1 MIIKASSKDYEVI
14 VNNNFDVIEK
24 LQIDKDTYVVID
36 KKLYNIYVERLFN
49 KIPKDQLYIFE
60 SIEENKT
67 IESALQICEIM
78 TNIPAK
84 RNAKLI
90 SFGGGIVQDVTGFVA
105 NVLYRGIHWTFYPT
119 TLLAACDSCIGG
131 KTSLNYKKFKNL
143 LGTFYPPDQIQI
155 CTPLSKSFSDKLLKN
170 GVHI

>member
-1 MIIKASSKDYEVI
+1 MIIKASSKDYEVT

-84 RNAKLI
+84 RNANC
-90 SFGGGIVQDVTGFVA
+90 A
-105 NVLYRGIHWTFYPT
+105 RCYRF
-119 TLLAACDSCIGG
+119 CSECI
-131 KTSLNYKKFKNL
+131 
-143 LGTFYPPDQIQI
+143 I
-155 CTPLSKSFSDKLLKN
+155 
-170 GVHI
+170 

>member
-1 MIIKASSKDYEVI
+1 MIIKASSKDYEVT

-67 IESALQICEIM
+67 IESALQIWN
-78 TNIPAK
+78 TLDFLSN
-84 RNAKLI
+84 NA
-90 SFGGGIVQDVTGFVA
+90 
-105 NVLYRGIHWTFYPT
+105 
-119 TLLAACDSCIGG
+119 SC
-131 KTSLNYKKFKNL
+131 
-143 LGTFYPPDQIQI
+143 
-155 CTPLSKSFSDKLLKN
+155 
-170 GVHI
+170 GV

>member
-1 MIIKASSKDYEVI
+1 MIIKASSKDYEVT

-84 RNAKLI
+84 RNA
-90 SFGGGIVQDVTGFVA
+90 
-105 NVLYRGIHWTFYPT
+105 
-119 TLLAACDSCIGG
+119 
-131 KTSLNYKKFKNL
+131 
-143 LGTFYPPDQIQI
+143 
-155 CTPLSKSFSDKLLKN
+155 
-170 GVHI
+170 

>member
-1 MIIKASSKDYEVI
+1 MIIKASSKDYEVT

-90 SFGGGIVQDVTGFVA
+90 SFGGGNCA
-105 NVLYRGIHWTFYPT
+105 RCYRF
-119 TLLAACDSCIGG
+119 CSECI
-131 KTSLNYKKFKNL
+131 
-143 LGTFYPPDQIQI
+143 I
-155 CTPLSKSFSDKLLKN
+155 
-170 GVHI
+170 